1 MCLTFEEAARAVR
14 CARKL
19 DAGATTAKKAAIFN
33 KERRRMVDVQASC
46 KIAIK
51 VAKLYLSETALR
63 RRSGL

>member
-1 MCLTFEEAARAVR
+1 MCLAFEEAARAVR

-51 VAKLYLSETALR
+51 VELSQ
-63 RRSGL
+63 GFD